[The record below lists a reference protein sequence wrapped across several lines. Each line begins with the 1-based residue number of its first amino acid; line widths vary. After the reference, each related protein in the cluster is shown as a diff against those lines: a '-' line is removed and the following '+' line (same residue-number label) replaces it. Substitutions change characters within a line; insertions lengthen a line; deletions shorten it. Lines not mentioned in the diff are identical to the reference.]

1 MKRLICAILS
11 LCIIA
16 AAVPAFFAGA
26 KNIDPGTDVSEQ
38 PLFRIGIMSD
48 HQMNNTTGENAEALI
63 AALNDFHNR
72 GVDAII
78 EAGDIADSIPETIY
92 TFYKQKYSEIIGD
105 DVPLISVPGN
115 HDVWS
120 DNSLDI
126 YRSFFGETNK
136 HVVVGG
142 YHFVVISANGNL
154 GTATNGNYGVAEKNF
169 ARTEL
174 AAAAA
179 DTPAGQPI
187 FVITHQHISNTVYGS
202 GPNANWANDF
212 LWGIIDNYPN
222 AVHFSGHSHFVL
234 EDERSIWQGDFTAI
248 GTSSMAYTE
257 LEYGKA
263 NGSVPPEAS
272 LAKQYL
278 YLTIYSDRI
287 EIERIKAAT
296 GKKIKDNWVL
306 DLPLQKST
314 FKYTDARANDRIA
327 PWFEEGA
334 SAEAEMIGNDIRVTF
349 DAAKHNDFVH
359 SYGLKLYKNGSSS
372 PIKDILLFS
381 DFYKGLENMAKTV
394 SWNFDGVAEEY
405 ALYRLEITPI
415 ESFGKKGTPL
425 VYEFASVKALSV
437 QPMTR
442 GKLYTVDF
450 ATGEARNA
458 VSNLEV
464 KRTGGSVEKIGGK
477 YAYVPSDGSRLTVTM
492 TNSYYTLTLKKL
504 TLEAAFVTNG
514 FGADQIIAS
523 CYSNGGVKLWIDAEG
538 KLRATAVNSSKAD
551 VEAVSEGAVP
561 RGEVC
566 TAAVTYDNS
575 ALKLWLNGE
584 QVGSAAM
591 SNKISYNTSAKY
603 GIGSAANGDSPLN
616 GAVFTASLHSSV
628 FTADEIKAM
637 HDALANGD
645 DVKVMLPVLEQLRRS
660 ELLAAANPGNA
671 VILKILDY
679 YNTELNA
686 LVDSAY
692 VTPEII
698 SKAIAYRDLDADVTN
713 TNASNLPSY
722 TQPAIGGV
730 AHGDRYDVSAGEA
743 PAPTFTNAE
752 TVLLDGEPYTEGSP
766 IGEGKHTL
774 LAYNGWRMD
783 GVQFEVYDSTYF
795 APVVYGVEDGK
806 TYDVTKEEAP
816 AITWEPA
823 ELTAQLDN
831 QPYAAGTPVT
841 ADGWHVFMLS
851 DGKTTLVYAFK
862 IEHSVKG
869 DLDGDGE
876 VTVSDALRALRMAA
890 QLIDSDEAADVDGDG
905 EVTVAD
911 ALAMLRVAVG
921 LVETL

>member
-1 MKRLICAILS
+1 MKKLVSLILA
-11 LCIIA
+11 LCIVA
-16 AAVPAFFAGA
+16 GTVPSFFAGA
-26 KNIDPGTDVSEQ
+26 KNIDPGEVVSEQ

-48 HQMNNTTGENAEALI
+48 HQMNNTTGENAQALV
-63 AALNDFHNR
+63 AAMQDFADR

-78 EAGDIADSIPETIY
+78 EAGDIADSNPETIY

-120 DNSLDI
+120 DNSLNI
-126 YRSFFGETNK
+126 YRSYFGEPNK

-142 YHFVVISANGNL
+142 YHFVVISSNGNL
-154 GTATNGNYGVAEKNF
+154 GTATNGNYGAAEKNF

-174 AAAAA
+174 AVAAA

-187 FVITHQHISNTVYGS
+187 FVITHQHIKNTVYGS
-202 GPNANWANDF
+202 GPDANWANDF

-234 EDERSIWQGDFTAI
+234 EDERSIWQGDFTAV

-257 LEYGKA
+257 LEYGKD
-263 NGSVPPEAS
+263 NGSVPPNAS
-272 LAKQYL
+272 EAKQYL

-314 FKYTDARANDRIA
+314 FKYTDARANDRTA
-327 PWFEEGA
+327 PYFNEGA
-334 SAEAEMIGNDIRVTF
+334 AVEAEMVNSDLTFTF
-349 DAAKHNDFVH
+349 DAAKHDDFVH
-359 SYGLKLYKNGSSS
+359 SYRLRLYKNGGSS
-372 PIKDILLFS
+372 PVKDILIFS
-381 DFYKGLENMAKTV
+381 DFYRGLENMSKTV
-394 SWNFDGVAEEY
+394 SYKLEGVAEEY
-405 ALYRLEITPI
+405 AAYRLEITPI
-415 ESFGKKGTPL
+415 ESFGKTGEPL
-425 VYEFASVKALSV
+425 VYEFASVKALNI

-442 GKLYTVDF
+442 GKLFTADF

-458 VSNLEV
+458 VSSLEI
-464 KRTGGSVEKIGGK
+464 KRSGGSVEKLNGK
-477 YAYVPSDGSRLTVTM
+477 YVYIPSDGARLSVSMSNAFYSLT
-492 TNSYYTLTLKKL
+492 TLKFS
-504 TLEAAFVTNG
+504 LEAAFITNG
-514 FGADQIIAS
+514 FGSVQTLAS
-523 CYSNGGVKLWIDAEG
+523 CYSNGGVKLWISEDG
-538 KLRATAVNSSKAD
+538 KLCAAAFNSNKES
-551 VEAVSEGAVP
+551 VELASECVVP
-561 RGEVC
+561 LREVC
-566 TAAVTYDNS
+566 TAALTFES
-575 ALKLWLNGE
+575 STLKLWLNGE
-584 QVGSAAM
+584 QVASLATTKKLTYNTTAKYAIGSM
-591 SNKISYNTSAKY
+591 SN
-603 GIGSAANGDSPLN
+603 GSNPLN
-616 GAVFTASLHSSV
+616 GAILTASLDSSIPS
-628 FTADEIKAM
+628 AEQIKTLY
-637 HDALANGD
+637 DSLSD
-645 DVKVMLPVLEQLRRS
+645 CYDVKIMLPVLEQQRRS
-660 ELLAAANPGNA
+660 ELLSAANPDN
-671 VILKILDY
+671 VVMQKILGY
-679 YNTELNA
+679 YNAEINA
-686 LVDSAY
+686 LADSVY
-692 VTPEII
+692 ITSEII
-698 SKAIAYRDLDADVTN
+698 SKAIAYRDLDADVAN
-713 TNASNLPSY
+713 TGATALPSY

-752 TVLLDGEPYTEGSP
+752 TVLLDGEPYAEGSP

-795 APVVYGVEDGK
+795 APVIYGVEDGK

-869 DLDGDGE
+869 DLDG
-876 VTVSDALRALRMAA
+876 
-890 QLIDSDEAADVDGDG
+890 
-905 EVTVAD
+905 
-911 ALAMLRVAVG
+911 
-921 LVETL
+921 